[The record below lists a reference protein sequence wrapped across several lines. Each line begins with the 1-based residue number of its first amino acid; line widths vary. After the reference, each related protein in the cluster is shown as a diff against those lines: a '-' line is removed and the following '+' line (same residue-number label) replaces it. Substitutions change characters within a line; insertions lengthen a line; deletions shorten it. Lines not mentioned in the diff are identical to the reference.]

1 MKIIYI
7 AETSLTNKSAYS
19 HHVIKMC
26 DAFVQLQNNLTLLIP
41 KVQKNFFFKKLRK
54 KYLLNGEKNFTIK
67 SVLDHK
73 LRNFIFRIIFSL
85 KVIRYIKKEKPD
97 LILTR
102 SIVSSF
108 FLSLFKINH
117 FLEIHSE
124 MTSITNF
131 LMINLNFINSKY
143 IIKIIL
149 ISKALNKIYRI
160 KKDKILILHDGVD
173 IKNFSFK
180 KPNIKIKNATYIGSF
195 YKGRGID
202 LITKLANKFKKINF
216 NLYGQ
221 QKNFKKLR
229 LQNIKIFKHIDY
241 QKVPKILSK
250 ADLLLMPYENQV
262 FIRHKNINTAN
273 YCSPLKMFDYL
284 AAGRVILSSK
294 LAGICEVL
302 KHNNN
307 AIVINKYDSKTWIE
321 EINHLLN
328 NKYNLK
334 KIRINSIKTAKK
346 YQWKMRAEKIL
357 KANVSLNN

>member
-26 DAFVQLQNNLTLLIP
+26 DAFVQLENDLTLLLP
-41 KVQKNFFFKKLRK
+41 KVKKKFFFGKLRK
-54 KYLLNGEKNFTIK
+54 KYLLNGKKNFIIK
-67 SVLDHK
+67 SILDHK
-73 LRNFIFRIIFSL
+73 LKNFVFRIIFSL
-85 KVIRYIKKEKPD
+85 KIVDFIKKTKPD

-108 FLSLFKINH
+108 FLSVFRIRH

-124 MTSITNF
+124 MTSFTKF

-149 ISKALNKIYRI
+149 ISKELNKIYRI
-160 KKDKILILHDGVD
+160 KKSRVLILHDGVD
-173 IKNFSFK
+173 IKNFFFK
-180 KPNIKIKNATYIGSF
+180 KANTKIKNAAYIGSF

-221 QKNFKKLR
+221 EKNYKKLK
-229 LQNIKIFKHIDY
+229 LKNIKIFNHVDY
-241 QKVPKILSK
+241 EKVPKILSK
-250 ADLLLMPYENQV
+250 ADLLFMPYEKKV

-294 LAGICEVL
+294 LPGICEVL

-307 AIVINKYDSKTWIE
+307 AIVVNKNDPQVWIK

-334 KIRINSIKTAKK
+334 KIRINSIKTSKK
-346 YQWKMRAEKIL
+346 YQWKTRANKII
-357 KANVSLNN
+357 KANGSLNN

>member
-7 AETSLTNKSAYS
+7 AETSLTNKSAHS

-26 DAFVQLQNNLTLLIP
+26 DAFVQLQNNLTLLLP
-41 KVQKNFFFKKLRK
+41 KVQKNFFFKKLRN
-54 KYLLNGEKNFTIK
+54 KYLLNGEKDFIIK
-67 SVLDHK
+67 SILDHK

-85 KVIRYIKKEKPD
+85 KVIRYIKKIKPD

-124 MTSITNF
+124 MTSITKF
-131 LMINLNFINSKY
+131 LMLNLNFINSKY

-149 ISKALNKIYRI
+149 ISKALNNIYKI
-160 KKDKILILHDGVD
+160 KKNRVLILHDGVD
-173 IKNFSFK
+173 IKNFLFK
-180 KPNIKIKNATYIGSF
+180 KPNIKIKNATYVGSF

-202 LITKLANKFKKINF
+202 LITNLANKFTKINF
-216 NLYGQ
+216 HLYGQ
-221 QKNFKKLR
+221 EKNHKKLR
-229 LQNIKIFKHIDY
+229 LKNIKIFNHIDY

-250 ADLLLMPYENQV
+250 ADLLLMPYENKV
-262 FIRHKNINTAN
+262 FIRHKSINTAD

-284 AAGRVILSSK
+284 ASGRIILSSK

-307 AIVINKYDSKTWIE
+307 AIVINKYDPQTWID
-321 EINHLLN
+321 EINNLLN

>member
-143 IIKIIL
+143 IIRIIL

-173 IKNFSFK
+173 IKNFFFK

-202 LITKLANKFKKINF
+202 LITKLANKFKK
-216 NLYGQ
+216 
-221 QKNFKKLR
+221 
-229 LQNIKIFKHIDY
+229 
-241 QKVPKILSK
+241 
-250 ADLLLMPYENQV
+250 
-262 FIRHKNINTAN
+262 INTAN

>member
-26 DAFVQLQNNLTLLIP
+26 DAFIQLKNNLILLLP
-41 KVQKNFFFKKLRK
+41 NAEKNFYFKKLRK
-54 KYLLNGEKNFTIK
+54 KYLLNGEKNFIIK
-67 SVLDHK
+67 SIVDRK
-73 LRNFIFRIIFSL
+73 LRNFIFRLIFSL
-85 KVIRYIKKEKPD
+85 KVISYIKKERPD

-108 FLSLFKINH
+108 FLSIFKINH

-124 MTSITNF
+124 MTSITKF

-160 KKDKILILHDGVD
+160 KKDKVLILHDGVD
-173 IKNFSFK
+173 IKNFIFK

-221 QKNFKKLR
+221 EKNHKNLR
-229 LQNIKIFKHIDY
+229 LKNIRIFNHIDY
-241 QKVPKILSK
+241 QKVPKILLKS
-250 ADLLLMPYENQV
+250 DLLLMPYEKKV
-262 FIRHKNINTAN
+262 FVRHKKINTAN

-294 LAGICEVL
+294 LDGICEVL

-307 AIVINKYDSKTWIE
+307 AIVINSYDPNEWMN
-321 EINHLLN
+321 EINNLLN

-334 KIRINSIKTAKK
+334 KIRMNSIKTAKK
-346 YQWKMRAEKIL
+346 YQWKTRAEKIL
-357 KANVSLNN
+357 RTNVSLKY